1 MGSEIPSY
9 AIPPV
14 SPAYPIGDR
23 NANPQYLPHQ
33 SKNKQSGPDYQR
45 RANNSLYS
53 GRHIDFLA

>member
-9 AIPPV
+9 AIVPV

-23 NANPQYLPHQ
+23 KYNLPNYFKQ
-33 SKNKQSGPDYQR
+33 SQNKQSDPDYQR